1 MRGSTPSCRACID
14 KQSENSHFDKYVA
27 ANFINCYTQR
37 ATGYFIEYQW
47 STHPKTITFLKIFKI
62 TG

>member
-37 ATGYFIEYQW
+37 ATGYFIEYQ
-47 STHPKTITFLKIFKI
+47 
-62 TG
+62 